1 MVPCK
6 TFCRKIQRQGGFSFI
21 ELLFALTVLGI
32 TIVPIL
38 KVFMLTTKLTNY
50 STNELRASQLAQ
62 DLMEE
67 IVSLPF
73 TDPQSPG
80 SFGCEE
86 IPVQPSNGRLLFD
99 DVDDYTIY
107 TQEGKNSWNAQK
119 PPRDI
124 NGKQIKNAD
133 QFSRQA
139 TVYEYINFL
148 KGKTTTEHSV
158 SHSTLK
164 LIKVTVA
171 WDIPGS
177 KPGSLHL
184 YRVVAK

>member
-1 MVPCK
+1 MGPCRMLGQK
-6 TFCRKIQRQGGFSFI
+6 VKKQDGFSLL
-21 ELLFALTVLGI
+21 ELLLALTVLGI

-38 KVFMLTTKLTNY
+38 KVFMLTTKLTGY
-50 STNELRASQLAQ
+50 SNNEIQASQLAQ

-86 IPVQPSNGRLLFD
+86 IPVQPSAGRLLFD

-107 TQEGKNSWNAQK
+107 TQENKNSWNAQK

-124 NGKQIKNAD
+124 GGKLVKNAD

-139 TVYEYINFL
+139 TVYEYKNFL
-148 KGKTTTEHSV
+148 KGKITTGHSF
-158 SHSTLK
+158 SHKALK
-164 LIKVTVA
+164 LVKVTVA

-184 YRVVAK
+184 YRLVAK

>member
-1 MVPCK
+1 M
-6 TFCRKIQRQGGFSFI
+6 FWQQIRKQSGFSFI

-38 KVFMLTTKLTNY
+38 KVFVLTTKLTSY
-50 STNELRASQLAQ
+50 SNNELRASQLAQ

-73 TDPQSPG
+73 ADPQSPA

-86 IPVQPSNGRLLFD
+86 LPLQPSGGRLLFD

-107 TQEGKNSWNAQK
+107 TQENKYSWNAQK

-124 NGKQIKNAD
+124 NGKKIKSAD
-133 QFSRQA
+133 QFSRKA
-139 TVYEYINFL
+139 IVYEYTNFL
-148 KGKTTTEHSV
+148 KGKITKKHSV
-158 SHSTLK
+158 SHKPFK
-164 LIKVTVA
+164 LVKVTVA
-171 WDIPGS
+171 WNIPGS

-184 YRVVAK
+184 YRLVAK